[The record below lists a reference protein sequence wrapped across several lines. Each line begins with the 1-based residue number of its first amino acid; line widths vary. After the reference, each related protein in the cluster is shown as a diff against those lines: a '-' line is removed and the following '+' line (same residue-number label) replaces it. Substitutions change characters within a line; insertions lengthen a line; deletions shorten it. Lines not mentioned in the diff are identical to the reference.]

1 MIIVWEL
8 PDKSLALTKIIGNTD
23 VNDEINKI
31 SAERSELTYKFTLD
45 SDKTTNAALGEF
57 FKAIELD
64 ENNEFIHNMVKAREI
79 WRNKIRRDR
88 YKKLLEL
95 DVEYQRALET
105 NDLTKMTEVASQKQ
119 VLRDAPNNPLIEAA
133 NTITELKEVYPDLL
147 K

>member
-45 SDKTTNAALGEF
+45 SDKTANAALGEF

-105 NDLTKMTEVASQKQ
+105 NDSTKMTEVADQKK

-133 NTITELKEVYPDLL
+133 NTIPELKEVYPDLL